1 MKVSKIL
8 FVEPPRN
15 YWFVMGE
22 YLPPPTSLLILAAYI
37 ERELPDIEIEVLDC
51 QGEQIS
57 WDGLEKSIE
66 SYDPSIVITSGFT
79 CNAYTCARTA
89 EIAKTVDEGIV
100 TIVGGIHFSSV
111 PEESLIDFPEIDYIV
126 RGEGELTIVELVK
139 TLRSRKNVRQVK
151 GISYQHK
158 ALRTEANLTWYFNED
173 ADLGLAT
180 NPDLEDRID
189 DGFELGI
196 AFEWAFNPAFKA
208 SVGYLY
214 SYTGVDPLDMK
225 PENPELDVHSIGGGI
240 AWQAISDL
248 DLNLSIGN
256 AFYQNDSFVDNMT
269 GAGTV
274 EYEKNIFFI
283 AFGIQ
288 YRFF

>member
-37 ERELPDIEIEVLDC
+37 ERELPDIEIEILDC

-126 RGEGELTIVELVK
+126 RGEGELTLVDLIK
-139 TLRSRKNVRQVK
+139 TLRSRKNVRPVK
-151 GISYQHK
+151 GISYRHNGK
-158 ALRTEANLTWYFNED
+158 ITHTPSRPLIKNL
-173 ADLGLAT
+173 DLLPYPAYHLVEKHLSKYHFSMMAGKNT
-180 NPDLEDRID
+180 RYMVLEGGR
-189 DGFELGI
+189 GCNYRCTFCTQ
-196 AFEWAFNPAFKA
+196 WK
-208 SVGYLY
+208 
-214 SYTGVDPLDMK
+214 
-225 PENPELDVHSIGGGI
+225 HWGGI
-240 AWQAISDL
+240 WRTKSIKRIADEIEF
-248 DLNLSIGN
+248 LNETYGGVFLWFTDDHFKFSARGKSLYKELKHRRCKDDI
-256 AFYQNDSFVDNMT
+256 ML
-269 GAGTV
+269 
-274 EYEKNIFFI
+274 
-283 AFGIQ
+283 
-288 YRFF
+288 